1 MPTQVTLEVND
12 DIYFVTVCLDFCLS
26 TLLVGFRFDKV
37 REQGACLNAEESI
50 FWVGISDNFAGQIS
64 PFLCNY
70 QTLWGNKRTG
80 LSSYYS
86 LLLFL
91 LRLRVV

>member
-1 MPTQVTLEVND
+1 MMIFIVSRSVS
-12 DIYFVTVCLDFCLS
+12 FLS
-26 TLLVGFRFDKV
+26 LNFAFEIVGFGFDKV
-37 REQGACLNAEESI
+37 REQGAYLNAEESI
-50 FWVGISDNFAGQIS
+50 FWVGISDIFAGQIS
-64 PFLCNY
+64 PFLCYY